1 MKGNPR
7 KWWFH
12 NVSFHTCYNPHILF
26 ARLTRHDFSKF
37 GHTATYPIW
46 PWLIIVL
53 IRFAGSGDDLM
64 HLRSSHCELYP
75 LQDDMIWAWRS
86 MARWRIWCEITMM
99 SCMSPWKTAQLIHK
113 TFCRAH
119 CHLIA
124 RCSVVGHRPVPCCCL
139 YPTLGVW
146 IVIVGLPCLTFFW
159 LNLNSPKMKHD

>member
-1 MKGNPR
+1 MNTKKNTTRMKGNPR

-26 ARLTRHDFSKF
+26 ARLTRRDFSKF

-46 PWLIIVL
+46 PWLVIVL

-86 MARWRIWCEITMM
+86 MARWWIWCEITMM
-99 SCMSPWKTAQLIHK
+99 SCMSPWKTVQLIHK
-113 TFCRAH
+113 TFAERIAIWLPGALLLVTVLYRA
-119 CHLIA
+119 A
-124 RCSVVGHRPVPCCCL
+124 AFTRPWAF
-139 YPTLGVW
+139 G
-146 IVIVGLPCLTFFW
+146 
-159 LNLNSPKMKHD
+159 